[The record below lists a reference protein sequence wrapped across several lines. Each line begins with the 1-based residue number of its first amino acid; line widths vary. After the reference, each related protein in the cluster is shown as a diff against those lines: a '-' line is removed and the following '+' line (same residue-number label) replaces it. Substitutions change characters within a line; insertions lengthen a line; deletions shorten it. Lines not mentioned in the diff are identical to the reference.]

1 MSATDDLKLQ
11 QEWAKNFT
19 LEQRVAALER
29 AMIEVK
35 RHLGLPVT
43 ALEQLERATEG
54 FKEFPPEFLEE
65 VARYGREF
73 RYADRPGGDPA
84 QEKAA
89 DSDADRPPEEVA

>member
-1 MSATDDLKLQ
+1 MSATDDLNLQ
-11 QEWAKNFT
+11 QEWAKKFT
-19 LEQRVAALER
+19 LEQRVAALEH
-29 AMIEVK
+29 AVIAIQ

-73 RYADRPGGDPA
+73 RYADRPGGDPL
-84 QEKAA
+84 QEKKAA
-89 DSDADRPPEEVA
+89 DSDADRPPRK